1 MLSFLPETLLFSVVI
16 ATGQG
21 ELAFGEGKSDAIAGA
36 VEGPVTASN
45 PASILQM
52 HPEAKFYLDGG
63 SASKLRRADYYRW
76 VFERKPAWQVDA

>member
-1 MLSFLPETLLFSVVI
+1 
-16 ATGQG
+16 
-21 ELAFGEGKSDAIAGA
+21 
-36 VEGPVTASN
+36 VTASN

-76 VFERKPAWQVDA
+76 VFERKPTWQVDV